1 MVEKW
6 DASFNRI
13 GHFHSVT
20 EKNKQIVGKT
30 GLRPKIERLV
40 KRMAA
45 GQLTGD
51 IDVLEE
57 TRRLVE
63 GAGAF
68 CEFVRE
74 HRLHFQGKRGRGFHP
89 SRDEAE
95 EFANVLQRPASA
107 FKRRV
112 GVAIRRS
119 HIPAE
124 VEIAPENFIGAFA
137 GEDNLKARIADG
149 AAEKILG
156 DPVRIHAESFGVGNG
171 IGEVLAEFI
180 LPHGNGGKFRAGHC
194 RHFPGN
200 FLFIVLGTVESESKR
215 SDRALVVARRK
226 TKDGTGIN
234 STARVRSELLLSLST
249 APSTT

>member
-74 HRLHFQGKRGRGFHP
+74 HRVHFQGKRGRGFQDRKSTRLNSSHQII
-89 SRDEAE
+89 SYAV
-95 EFANVLQRPASA
+95 FCL
-107 FKRRV
+107 KKKK
-112 GVAIRRS
+112 IRRYYQ
-119 HIPAE
+119 P
-124 VEIAPENFIGAFA
+124 N
-137 GEDNLKARIADG
+137 
-149 AAEKILG
+149 
-156 DPVRIHAESFGVGNG
+156 
-171 IGEVLAEFI
+171 
-180 LPHGNGGKFRAGHC
+180 
-194 RHFPGN
+194 
-200 FLFIVLGTVESESKR
+200 
-215 SDRALVVARRK
+215 
-226 TKDGTGIN
+226 
-234 STARVRSELLLSLST
+234 
-249 APSTT
+249 